1 MLVLRPEKQ
10 NRVKSL
16 QWTWEAEKK
25 EKTMRQSCSAIKSVK
40 VLHTEN
46 KVFLTSV
53 TTGSPACLCVVS
65 SLFLKGIQQCASL
78 SHSLTYTELQTVSL
92 LGKAQ
97 SGSKT
102 TQSKETHTSL
112 LNILINLILNLQI

>member
-10 NRVKSL
+10 NRVESL
-16 QWTWEAEKK
+16 QWTWEGEKK
-25 EKTMRQSCSAIKSVK
+25 EKTMRQSCSTIKSVK
-40 VLHTEN
+40 VLHAEN

-53 TTGSPACLCVVS
+53 TRGSPACLCVVS

-92 LGKAQ
+92 LGKGPSWKQDYTAKRN
-97 SGSKT
+97 S
-102 TQSKETHTSL
+102 H
-112 LNILINLILNLQI
+112 